1 MSSIRMTKRTAKLS
15 FEQQE
20 LAVNF
25 YDAANDEPSATF
37 EQVAKQVVPH
47 GFAKSKTTAA
57 FKKEARKMFDLA
69 R

>member
-1 MSSIRMTKRTAKLS
+1 MTKRTAKLS
-15 FEQQE
+15 FGQQE

-37 EQVAKQVVPH
+37 GQVAKQVVPR
-47 GFAKSKTTAA
+47 GFGKSKSSAA
-57 FKKEARKMFDLA
+57 FKREARKMFNLA

>member
-1 MSSIRMTKRTAKLS
+1 MSPVKTKRTARLS

-37 EQVAKQVVPH
+37 EQVAKKVVAR
-47 GFAKSKTTAA
+47 GFGKSKSGAA
-57 FKKEARKMFDLA
+57 FKREARRMFDLA

>member
-1 MSSIRMTKRTAKLS
+1 MSPYLTERTTKLA

-25 YDAANDEPSATF
+25 YDAACDSPRATF
-37 EQVAKQVVPH
+37 EQIAKQVVPR
-47 GFAKSKTTAA
+47 GFGRSKTSAA
-57 FKKEARKMFDLA
+57 FKREARKMFKLA

>member
-1 MSSIRMTKRTAKLS
+1 MSPDKTKRTAQLS

-20 LAVNF
+20 LAVTF
-25 YDAANDEPSATF
+25 YDVACDRPHATF
-37 EQVAKQVVPH
+37 EQVAKKVVPR
-47 GFAKSKTTAA
+47 GFGKSKSSAR

>member
-1 MSSIRMTKRTAKLS
+1 MSPDKTKRTARLS

-37 EQVAKQVVPH
+37 EQVAKKVVPR
-47 GFAKSKTTAA
+47 GFGKSKTSAA
-57 FKKEARKMFDLA
+57 FKRESRKMFNLA

>member
-1 MSSIRMTKRTAKLS
+1 MNPDKTKRTAKLS

-25 YDAANDEPSATF
+25 YDAANDEPNATF
-37 EQVAKQVVPH
+37 AQIAKQVVPR
-47 GFAKSKTTAA
+47 GFGKSNSGAS
-57 FKKEARKMFDLA
+57 FKREARKMFNLA